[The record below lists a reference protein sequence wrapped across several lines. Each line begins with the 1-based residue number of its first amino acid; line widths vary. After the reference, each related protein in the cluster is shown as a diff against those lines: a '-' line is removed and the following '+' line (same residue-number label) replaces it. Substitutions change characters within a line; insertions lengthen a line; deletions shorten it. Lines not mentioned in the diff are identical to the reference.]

1 MVSVNFRN
9 RADGR
14 TYAYLVKRRK
24 VPTSEEGERLSWYLG
39 PVNQETLEGLIEVVS
54 EFRVRL
60 SREQPGSR
68 VRCPVCDTPVS
79 KMGLEDLV
87 AKSLY
92 ERLDE
97 MREKDEDV
105 FKAEEYAI
113 LNRVADSLA
122 RR

>member
-1 MVSVNFRN
+1 M
-9 RADGR
+9 
-14 TYAYLVKRRK
+14 
-24 VPTSEEGERLSWYLG
+24 SWYLG